1 MIRVLFFAKLR
12 EDLGQSELELPWSAE
27 LSTVADLQ
35 AQLNQRDEKWAGTL
49 GAENIIC
56 AVNQQQ
62 VATGH
67 GLADG
72 DEVAFFPP
80 VTGG

>member
-1 MIRVLFFAKLR
+1 VIRVLFFAKLR
-12 EDLGQSELELPWSAE
+12 EDLGQAEIELPWSDA
-27 LSTVADLQ
+27 LGSDADLRE
-35 AQLNQRDEKWAGTL
+35 QLSERDESWRRVL
-49 GAENIIC
+49 SAENIIC

-62 VATGH
+62 ADPAE
-67 GLADG
+67 GLSDG

>member
-12 EDLGQSELELPWSAE
+12 EDLGQSELELAWSAE
-27 LSTVADLQ
+27 LSTVAGLQ
-35 AQLNQRDEKWAGTL
+35 AQLNQRDEKWARAL